1 MERFLVIYSL
11 LRKIQLFPV
20 STLEN
25 VRRYQLES
33 LPRERR
39 NCAREYISSMKIG
52 KRRKDCM
59 RFENSGRTIFIPSIR
74 KIERSNFYSQQ
85 FFLHWEEYSQECL
98 ETDLFS
104 LYRKFY
110 FLYIFI
116 YIFFL
121 LPVFLREGLL
131 TKIANVLSVFNAFTT
146 DIRYTLYLPTFF
158 EFAPHHVSHISSQ
171 CLSQI

>member
-33 LPRERR
+33 LPRGRR

-85 FFLHWEEYSQECL
+85 FFLQLGRIFPGIETDRNAQKLIYFRKLFILHSQQFFIYIYIFSSSCFSSLAEDCLQKQRTFFLQFFLHWEEYSQECL

-104 LYRKFY
+104 
-110 FLYIFI
+110 
-116 YIFFL
+116 
-121 LPVFLREGLL
+121 
-131 TKIANVLSVFNAFTT
+131 
-146 DIRYTLYLPTFF
+146 
-158 EFAPHHVSHISSQ
+158 
-171 CLSQI
+171 